1 MQFLSIPDCL
11 VFRDFSWSPTDNKIA
26 YWVPGRDSIPA
37 KITIIEIPSRKE
49 GSPRCF
55 RGGCVSYGTNCAPF
69 WGEKDKELWVVVG
82 CVCVG
87 VGGGGGENHQSKLRL
102 MNGCILGKSI
112 TQLPSSA
119 SPMPFW
125 PINIATH
132 LPQIGQCIAGFRR
145 DILICSPEIW
155 SSPWILTTL

>member
-11 VFRDFSWSPTDNKIA
+11 VFRDFSWSPTDNKMTCR
-26 YWVPGRDSIPA
+26 VPGRDSIPA

-69 WGEKDKELWVVVG
+69 WGERDKELWVVVG

-87 VGGGGGENHQSKLRL
+87 GGGGGGEPSVKIKADEWLHFREEYHAAPLI
-102 MNGCILGKSI
+102 CKSHAF
-112 TQLPSSA
+112 LAHKYCDPPSSNWT
-119 SPMPFW
+119 MHCRF
-125 PINIATH
+125 
-132 LPQIGQCIAGFRR
+132 
-145 DILICSPEIW
+145 
-155 SSPWILTTL
+155 